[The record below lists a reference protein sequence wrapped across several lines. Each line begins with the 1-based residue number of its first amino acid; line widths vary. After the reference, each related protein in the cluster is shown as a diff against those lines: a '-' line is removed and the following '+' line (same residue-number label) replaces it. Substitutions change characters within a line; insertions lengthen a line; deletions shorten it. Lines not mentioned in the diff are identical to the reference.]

1 MTDVVSK
8 NSTLEL
14 SHFKGKD
21 FVELSDYTA
30 EEIHFL
36 IDLAI
41 ELKRK
46 QKAGESYRPLEG
58 KTVGLIFEKSSTR
71 TRVSFEVG
79 TFQLGGHAL
88 FLSKNDI
95 QMGRGEIIADT
106 ARVMSRYLDGIMIR
120 TFGHENVTELAKYA
134 DIPVINGLSDLGHPC
149 QVLADFQTI
158 VESKGKLKGLKLA
171 YIGDGNNMA
180 HSLMI
185 GGACVGLDVYVA
197 TPEGYEPDPEVVKQ
211 CEALATESGA
221 TIKVVRDPKEA
232 VQDADVIYTD
242 VWASMGFEEE
252 QKIREQAFKD
262 YQVNEELVSHA
273 KSDYIFL
280 HCLPAHRGEEV
291 SAGVIDGSNS
301 VIFDEAENR
310 LHAQK
315 AIMAALIG

>member
-1 MTDVVSK
+1 MEDMVQNK
-8 NSTLEL
+8 LEL

-21 FVELSDYTA
+21 FIELSDYTA
-30 EEIHFL
+30 DEINFL

-46 QKAGESYRPLEG
+46 QKAGEIYRPLEG

-79 TFQLGGHAL
+79 TYQLGGHAL

-95 QMGRGEIIADT
+95 QMGRGETIADT

-158 VESKGKLKGLKLA
+158 VEQKGQLKGLKLA

-185 GGACVGLDVYVA
+185 GGARVGLDVYVA
-197 TPEGYEPDPEVVKQ
+197 SPEGYEPDPAVIKQ
-211 CEALATESGA
+211 CELLAAESGA
-221 TIKVVRDPKEA
+221 TIKIVRDPIEA
-232 VQDADVIYTD
+232 VRNADAIYTD

-252 QKIREQAFKD
+252 QKIREQAFAD
-262 YQVNEELVSHA
+262 YQVNEALVSHA
-273 KSDYIFL
+273 KPDYIFL

-291 SAGVIDGSNS
+291 SAGVIDGPNS

-315 AIMAALIG
+315 AIMTALIG